1 VSNNNH
7 NNNGGSMQTT
17 ETGITIISPRS
28 LAEAKEL
35 ASTLSAARTIPEAL
49 QKAPADVLAIVMAG
63 AELGLAPMQS
73 LRALVLIK
81 GKPTLSADAMGALVK
96 SRRDVCQFL
105 TLDASDATRATYST
119 QRVGDPKPTTLSFT
133 IEEARTAGLN
143 GDNWR
148 RFPAAMLRA
157 RALSAICRAVYP
169 DLILGVYDPEEL
181 QAEAAKDVTPPP
193 GASPPRRRHLLQR
206 EDGKVVEMASTP
218 QTVGDVVEAL
228 EASVAAVLPQPG
240 RTPWDDLCAAA
251 KDNGIPWR
259 KAADWLKA
267 TRGKG
272 KPSEVTDDDVEAYRA
287 QLRAEADMG
296 GVA

>member
-1 VSNNNH
+1 
-7 NNNGGSMQTT
+7 MTT
-17 ETGITIISPRS
+17 ETGITILSPRN
-28 LAEAKEL
+28 LTEAKEL
-35 ASTLSAARTIPEAL
+35 ASTLSSARTIPEAL

-105 TLDASDATRATYST
+105 TLDSSDATRATYST

-148 RFPAAMLRA
+148 KFPAAMLRA

-181 QAEAAKDVTPPP
+181 EHVEKEVPPP
-193 GASPPRRRHLLQR
+193 SSPPRRRHPLQR
-206 EDGKVVEMASTP
+206 EDGKVVEMAAVP
-218 QTVGDVVEAL
+218 QTPAETVEAL

-272 KPSEVTDDDVEAYRA
+272 KPSEVTADDVEAYRA
-287 QLRAEADMG
+287 QLRVEADMG

>member
-7 NNNGGSMQTT
+7 NNNGGNMQTT

-35 ASTLSAARTIPEAL
+35 ASTLSTARTIPEAL

-96 SRRDVCQFL
+96 SRRDVCEYL
-105 TLDASDATRATYST
+105 VLDSSDAKAATYT
-119 QRVGDPKPTTLSFT
+119 TKRVGDPKPTTLSFA
-133 IEEARTAGLN
+133 IEDATRAGLN

-148 RFPAAMLRA
+148 KFPAAMLRA

-169 DLILGVYDPEEL
+169 DLILGVYDPDEL
-181 QAEAAKDVTPPP
+181 EAPVEKEVPPP
-193 GASPPRRRHLLQR
+193 SSPPRRRHPLQR
-206 EDGKVVEMASTP
+206 EDGQVVPMSAP
-218 QTVGDVVEAL
+218 QTVGEVVEAL

-240 RTPWDDLCAAA
+240 RSPWDDLCDVA
-251 KDNGIPWR
+251 KSNGIAWR

-267 TRGKG
+267 TRGKA
-272 KPSEVTDDDVEAYRA
+272 KPSDVTAEDVEAYRA
-287 QLRAEADMG
+287 QLSAEAEMG